1 MIPPPFTYAAPASLE
16 EALALLQQH
25 GPMAKILAG
34 GHSLLPM
41 MKLRLL
47 EPEVLIDLRRV
58 PGLADIREENGYLHI
73 GAMVREVELEEHP
86 LIREKYPLLH
96 ETTRWIADPQV
107 RNMGTVGG
115 NLAHGDPGNDH
126 PATMMAYDAQFV
138 VVGPRGERVIPAR
151 EFFLDFY
158 TTALEPDEIL
168 TAIRI
173 PTPPPRSGGAYEKLE
188 RKVGDYATAAVAVQ
202 LSLAEDGTLSYVG
215 IGLTNVAHVPLFAA
229 RSCAHLQGQRPT
241 PERIDE
247 AARMASEDCN
257 PRSDLRGSAEYKRA
271 MVRELTRRAFRRAL
285 ERAQG
290 GQ

>member
-73 GAMVREVELEEHP
+73 GAMVREVELEDHP
-86 LIREKYPLLH
+86 LIREKYPLLY

-126 PATMMAYDAQFV
+126 PATMMAYDAQLV

-215 IGLTNVAHVPLFAA
+215 IGLTNVAQVPLFAA

-241 PERIDE
+241 PERIDG
-247 AARMASEDCN
+247 AARMAAEDCN

-271 MVRELTRRAFRRAL
+271 MVRELTRRAFLRAL

>member
-1 MIPPPFTYAAPASLE
+1 MIPPPFTYAAPTSLE

-58 PGLADIREENGYLHI
+58 PGLDEIREENGYLHL

-86 LIREKYPLLH
+86 LIREKYPLLY

-126 PATMMAYDAQFV
+126 PATMMAYDAQLV
-138 VVGPRGERVIPAR
+138 VVGPRGARVIPAR

-173 PTPPPRSGGAYEKLE
+173 PIPPPRSGGAYEKLE

-229 RSCAHLQGQRPT
+229 RSCAHLQGQPPT

-247 AARMASEDCN
+247 AAQMASEDCN

-290 GQ
+290 G

>member
-58 PGLADIREENGYLHI
+58 PGLSDIREENGYLHI

-188 RKVGDYATAAVAVQ
+188 RKVGDYAAAAVAVQ

-229 RSCAHLQGQRPT
+229 RSCAHLQGQHPT

-247 AARMASEDCN
+247 AARMASEGCN

>member
-1 MIPPPFTYAAPASLE
+1 MIPPPFTYAAPTSLE

-25 GPMAKILAG
+25 GPTAKILAG

-47 EPEVLIDLRRV
+47 EPEVLIDLRRI
-58 PGLADIREENGYLHI
+58 PGLDDIREEDGYLHI
-73 GAMVREVELEEHP
+73 GAMVREVVLEEHP
-86 LIREKYPLLH
+86 LIREKYPLLY

-126 PATMMAYDAQFV
+126 PATMMAYDAQLV
-138 VVGPRGERVIPAR
+138 VVGPRGERTIPAR

-173 PTPPPRSGGAYEKLE
+173 PTPRHEAGAPMRSWNEKW
-188 RKVGDYATAAVAVQ
+188 ATM
-202 LSLAEDGTLSYVG
+202 
-215 IGLTNVAHVPLFAA
+215 P
-229 RSCAHLQGQRPT
+229 QRPWPCSFRWPKT
-241 PERIDE
+241 
-247 AARMASEDCN
+247 AR
-257 PRSDLRGSAEYKRA
+257 
-271 MVRELTRRAFRRAL
+271 
-285 ERAQG
+285 
-290 GQ
+290 